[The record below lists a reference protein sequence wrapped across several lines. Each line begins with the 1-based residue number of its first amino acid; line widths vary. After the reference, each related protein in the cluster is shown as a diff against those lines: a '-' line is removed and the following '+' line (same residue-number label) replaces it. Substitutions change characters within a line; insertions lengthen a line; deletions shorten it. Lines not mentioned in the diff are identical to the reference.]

1 MQINIT
7 WGRIAGA
14 LVILIPLVAL
24 LDQHYQSSTQNHIN
38 DLNNQIKAYEK
49 SSTWKLPETLKQ
61 LNSVSEKLDK
71 QLQTQGDLVKLGNE
85 NDELEKNNYQL
96 TQKLNTAQGENDDLR
111 AISKQLTE
119 QLKQALISPQEFV
132 LTAGS
137 SAELVKNH
145 ITFGVEDVYPTW
157 VVGNINNE
165 NVRLNIG
172 NYKSVKI
179 LDDTCTL
186 RLSKISRPS
195 AQFSYTCQ
203 QN

>member
-14 LVILIPLVAL
+14 LVILIPLGVG
-24 LDQHYQSSTQNHIN
+24 LDQHHQSSTQNHIN

-71 QLQTQGDLVKLGNE
+71 QLQAQDDLAKLGKE

-96 TQKLNTAQGENDDLR
+96 TQKLNAAQGENDDLR
-111 AISKQLTE
+111 ATSELLTV
-119 QLKQALISPQEFV
+119 QLKQALITPQELV

-145 ITFGVEDVYPTW
+145 VTFGVEEVYPTW

-165 NVRLNIG
+165 TVRLSIG
-172 NYKSVKI
+172 NYKPVKF

-186 RLSKISRPS
+186 RLTKISRPS

-203 QN
+203 QK